1 MAKNYRNHSWFMPGD
16 DNARR
21 IEAGERVQ
29 LNDSEREA
37 TIIDCL
43 ANEGVVSYWVQFDDG
58 NKGHVN
64 PDKLTPLVN
73 P

>member
-1 MAKNYRNHSWFMPGD
+1 MAKNYRNHSWLQPSD

-21 IEAGERVQ
+21 IKAGERVQ
-29 LNDSEREA
+29 LNDDGREA
-37 TIIDCL
+37 TIVDSLENIS
-43 ANEGVVSYWVQFDDG
+43 VVSYWVQFDDG
-58 NKGHVN
+58 TNGHVK